1 MNTLTLSAADR
12 RRLLRAVE
20 KPARYGG
27 GEYNVVRKDSDRFAA
42 DGLLRFAFCFPDV
55 YEIAQSNLA
64 LAILYELLN
73 QRTDV
78 WCERIFAPW
87 IDMEAQLRD
96 NGLPLVTIESGTPA
110 ARLDVL
116 GFTLQHEMSY
126 TTVLNM
132 LDLAGIP
139 LRAAARGEDD
149 PLIIMGGPA
158 VTNAEPLAD
167 FADLMLYGEA
177 EEILPQLIEPI
188 RAWRAA
194 EKDAAPD
201 RATLLQRLAAVEGI
215 YVPSAYEPQYDDA
228 GRFMGMCVAKGF
240 PPTVRR
246 TIVRDPDR
254 HPQPERPIV
263 PGMGIVHDRMV
274 IELFRG
280 CPRGCRFC
288 QAGSS
293 YRPVREHDPK
303 TLGATA
309 RRLALATG
317 HEELGLLSLSTSDY
331 SGLEEL
337 VGGLLPDFTERR
349 LNLSLPSL
357 RIDSVSP
364 ELVRQVSSTRR
375 SSLTFAPEAGS
386 QRLRDVINKGISE
399 AELEHSL
406 RFAFAN
412 GQDRVKFYFMLGLPT
427 EEDEDV
433 LAIATLCRRTLDIYR
448 ESARTRRRL
457 DLSLSVALFI
467 PKAHTAFQWAAQ
479 PSRAEFE
486 RRVGLLRGALP
497 RSVKLSWHDP
507 DISYW
512 EAVLARG
519 DRRLGALLE
528 AVQAAGGRLD
538 SWAECFRPA
547 LWEEAARELGID
559 TDSYA
564 LQLLPLD
571 AALPWEHMDS
581 GVRKDWLMTEWAR
594 AGRGELTPECR
605 RICSGCGAASYQ
617 AGICPTG
624 PGPVRPYDFDQASAT
639 ATAPPAP
646 AEPLQSPPSERPG
659 GHWYRL
665 IYARRGDAIWLS
677 HLDMLRS
684 FERALRRADLPL
696 AHSQGFNPRPQL
708 VFALPAP
715 VSIEV
720 AADIVDIELSQPI
733 TAAWLRT
740 RLAPVLAEGLELVD
754 VWRLAAPS
762 RGLMAAVK
770 AADYEI
776 SFPGA
781 ASLAGPLLDAGQL
794 PVEKRSK
801 RRGTVI
807 SDIRPLILKVRA
819 MAPDTLE
826 LRLAAGSEQNL
837 RPDTLLDALVQHL
850 NANPTDVLG
859 ARILRRRLLT
869 DPAAGYRPFGP
880 ADAVR
885 QETRPHA

>member
-1 MNTLTLSAADR
+1 MNPLTAAAAER
-12 RRLLRAVE
+12 RRQLRAVE

-27 GEYNVVRKDSDRFAA
+27 GEYHVVRKDSDRFAA
-42 DGLLRFAFCFPDV
+42 DGLLRFGFCFPDV

-64 LAILYELLN
+64 LAILYDLLN
-73 QRTDV
+73 RRSDV

-87 IDMEAQLRD
+87 TDMEARMRET
-96 NGLPLVTIESGTPA
+96 GRPLGTIESGTPA

-132 LDLAGIP
+132 LDLAGVP
-139 LRAAARGEDD
+139 LRAVDRGEQD
-149 PLIIMGGPA
+149 PLVIMGGPA
-158 VTNAEPLAD
+158 VTNAEPVAD

-177 EEILPQLIEPI
+177 EEILPQLLDPI
-188 RAWRAA
+188 RAWRAG
-194 EKDAAPD
+194 EQGAAPG
-201 RATLLQRLAAVEGI
+201 RADLLRRLAAFEGI
-215 YVPSAYEPQYDDA
+215 YVPAAYTPRYDGA
-228 GRFMGMCVAKGF
+228 GRFTGIRVAEGF
-240 PPTVRR
+240 PATVRR
-246 TIVRDPDR
+246 TIVRDLDA
-254 HPQPERPIV
+254 HPQPVAPIV

-288 QAGSS
+288 QAGST
-293 YRPVREHDPK
+293 YRPVREHDPL
-303 TLGATA
+303 TLAATA
-309 RRLALATG
+309 RRLARTTG

-337 VGGLLPDFTERR
+337 VGGLLPDFNDRR
-349 LNLSLPSL
+349 LNLALPSL

-427 EEDEDV
+427 ETDEDV
-433 LAIATLCRRTLDIYR
+433 LAIARLCRRTLDLYR
-448 ESARTRRRL
+448 ETARTRRRL

-479 PSRAEFE
+479 PSRPEFE
-486 RRVGLLRGALP
+486 RRVALLRGALP
-497 RSVKLSWHDP
+497 RPVKLSWHDP

-538 SWAECFRPA
+538 SWAECFRPT
-547 LWEEAARELGID
+547 LWDEEAAKLGLD
-559 TDSYA
+559 TDRYA
-564 LQLLPLD
+564 TEELPLD
-571 AALPWEHMDS
+571 AALPWDHMDP
-581 GVRKDWLMTEWAR
+581 GVRKDWLVSEWAR

-605 RICSGCGAASYQ
+605 RSCSHCGAAAYR

-624 PGPVRPYDFDQASAT
+624 PGPVRPYDFDRAADET
-639 ATAPPAP
+639 PPPEP
-646 AEPLQSPPSERPG
+646 AGERQESSERPAG
-659 GHWYRL
+659 YWYRL
-665 IYARRGDAIWLS
+665 TYARRGDAIWLS
-677 HLDMLRS
+677 HLDLLRS
-684 FERALRRADLPL
+684 FERALRRAGLPL

-708 VFALPAP
+708 VFALPAA
-715 VSIEV
+715 VSVEL
-720 AADIVDIELSQPI
+720 AADVVDIELSSPL
-733 TAAWLRT
+733 AAAVLKA
-740 RLAPVLAEGLELVD
+740 RLAPVLAEGLELVE
-754 VWRLAAPS
+754 VWPLAGPS
-762 RGLMAAVK
+762 RGLMAAVA
-770 AADYEI
+770 AADYAI
-776 SFPGA
+776 SFPDAGR
-781 ASLAGPLLDAGQL
+781 LAGPLMAAGEL
-794 PVEKRSK
+794 PVAKRTK
-801 RRGTVI
+801 RRGSVVT
-807 SDIRPLILKVRA
+807 DIRPLILA
-819 MAPDTLE
+819 AEASAPDTLE
-826 LRLAAGSEQNL
+826 LRLAAGSERNL
-837 RPDTLLDALVQHL
+837 RPDTLLDALVRHL
-850 NANPTDVLG
+850 DARPADVAG

-869 DPAAGYRPFGP
+869 DPAAGCRPLGP

>member
-1 MNTLTLSAADR
+1 MSPLTAAAAER

-27 GEYNVVRKDSDRFAA
+27 GEYNVVRKDSGRFAA
-42 DGLLRFAFCFPDV
+42 DGLLRFGFCFPDV

-64 LAILYELLN
+64 LTIIYDLLN
-73 QRTDV
+73 RRGDV
-78 WCERIFAPW
+78 WCERVFAPW
-87 IDMEAQLRD
+87 TDMEARMRETGQ
-96 NGLPLVTIESGTPA
+96 PLVTIESGTPA

-116 GFTLQHEMSY
+116 GFTLQHEMSF

-132 LDLAGIP
+132 LDLAVVP
-139 LRAAARGEDD
+139 LRSAARGEHD
-149 PLIIMGGPA
+149 PLVIMGGPA

-177 EEILPQLIEPI
+177 EKILPQLIEVI
-188 RAWRAA
+188 RAWRAG
-194 EKDAAPD
+194 ETDAVPD
-201 RATLLQRLAAVEGI
+201 RAALLRQLAAFEGVYI
-215 YVPSAYEPQYDDA
+215 PSAYEPQYDGA
-228 GRFMGMCVAKGF
+228 GRFTGMLVAEGF
-240 PPTVRR
+240 PDTVRR
-246 TIVRDPDR
+246 CIVRDLDR
-254 HPQPERPIV
+254 HRLPEEPIV
-263 PGMGIVHDRMV
+263 SGMGVVHDRMV

-288 QAGSS
+288 QAGST
-293 YRPVREHDPK
+293 YRPVREHDPQ
-303 TLGATA
+303 TLAETA
-309 RRLALATG
+309 RRLARSTG

-331 SGLEEL
+331 SGLDEL
-337 VGGLLPDFTERR
+337 VGELLPDFNARR
-349 LNLSLPSL
+349 LNLALPSL

-364 ELVRQVSSTRR
+364 GLLRQVSSTRR

-399 AELEHSL
+399 AELERSL

-427 EEDEDV
+427 ETDEDV
-433 LAIATLCRRTLDIYR
+433 LAIAALCRRTLELYR
-448 ESARTRRRL
+448 ELARTRRRL

-467 PKAHTAFQWAAQ
+467 PKAQTPFQWASQ
-479 PSRAEFE
+479 PSRTEFE
-486 RRVGLLRGALP
+486 RRVGLLRTALP
-497 RSVKLSWHDP
+497 RSVKLSWHDS

-547 LWEEAARELGID
+547 LWDAAAQELGID
-559 TDSYA
+559 TDRYVLEELSPA
-564 LQLLPLD
+564 
-571 AALPWEHMDS
+571 AALPWDHMDP
-581 GVRKDWLMTEWAR
+581 GVRKDWLLAEWAR

-605 RICSGCGAASYQ
+605 RRCSHCGAASYR

-624 PGPVRPYDFDQASAT
+624 PGPVRPHVFAGAADET
-639 ATAPPAP
+639 PPEPEKLREETPQRP
-646 AEPLQSPPSERPG
+646 A

-665 IYARRGDAIWLS
+665 TYARRGDAIWLS
-677 HLDMLRS
+677 HLDLLRS
-684 FERALRRADLPL
+684 FERALRRAALPL

-708 VFALPAP
+708 VFALPAA
-715 VSIEV
+715 VSVELD
-720 AADIVDIELSQPI
+720 ADIIDVELTRPL
-733 TAAWLRT
+733 AAAELRT

-754 VWRLAAPS
+754 VWSLPGPS
-762 RGLMAAVK
+762 RGLMAAVA

-781 ASLAGPLLDAGQL
+781 GRLAASLMAATEL
-794 PVEKRSK
+794 PVEKRTK
-801 RRGTVI
+801 RRGNVI
-807 SDIRPLILKVRA
+807 TDIRPLVLTVA
-819 MAPDTLE
+819 AADPDTLE
-826 LRLAAGSEQNL
+826 LRLAAGSERNL
-837 RPDTLLDALVQHL
+837 RPDTLLDALVRHL
-850 NANPTDVLG
+850 DANPTDTAG

-869 DPAAGYRPFGP
+869 DPAAGCRPLGP